1 MSRKSKKKMKL
12 RIRKNSLLSK
22 LVIVAILL
30 VIVLNI
36 LRYAA
41 YFKKDDNSK
50 LIVMIQNDT
59 NAELVHDVYID
70 ENNVIYFSEDDKKKY
85 FDKELYYEK
94 DESNLRRYISISQNK
109 ILEITEGKNNMYIN
123 STFTKIKGSVISRDG
138 VFYFPLSELT
148 DVYNIDVEY
157 IKDKNRLN
165 IDKLDEE
172 KNVATVNRD
181 TKLKYKMT
189 GISKT
194 VENLTQGD
202 KVTILGDVNQKW
214 IKVKTKDY
222 QIGYVKKSKLIDF
235 AQERDNLEL
244 SIQDFTNFD
253 LKNDIVI
260 EINDSTYSD
269 FNDKIADYETRTALA
284 QEINSKVA
292 KEITTNKELS
302 SKNIGIKMNI
312 TSVSNNDNYYRF
324 LKELKAYINSNG
336 CFLIVVNQPNF
347 DANTIK
353 DIANVV
359 V

>member
-1 MSRKSKKKMKL
+1 
-12 RIRKNSLLSK
+12 
-22 LVIVAILL
+22 
-30 VIVLNI
+30 
-36 LRYAA
+36 
-41 YFKKDDNSK
+41 
-50 LIVMIQNDT
+50 
-59 NAELVHDVYID
+59 
-70 ENNVIYFSEDDKKKY
+70 
-85 FDKELYYEK
+85 
-94 DESNLRRYISISQNK
+94 
-109 ILEITEGKNNMYIN
+109 MYIN

-138 VFYFPLSELT
+138 IFYFPLSELT
-148 DVYNIDVEY
+148 DIYNIDVEY

-194 VENLTQGD
+194 VENLAQGD

-235 AQERDNLEL
+235 TQERDNLEL
-244 SIQDFTNFD
+244 SIQDFSKFD
-253 LKNDIVI
+253 LKNDIII

-269 FNDKIADYETRTALA
+269 FNDRIADYETRTTLA

-336 CFLIVVNQPNF
+336 CFLIVVNQPSF

-353 DIANVV
+353 DIANIVI
-359 V
+359 

>member
-70 ENNVIYFSEDDKKKY
+70 ENNVIYFSEDDMKKY

-138 VFYFPLSELT
+138 IFYFPLSELT
-148 DVYNIDVEY
+148 DIYNIDVEY

-194 VENLTQGD
+194 VENLAQGD

-235 AQERDNLEL
+235 TQERDNLEL
-244 SIQDFTNFD
+244 SIQDFSKFD
-253 LKNDIVI
+253 LSNERNLSIKSCISNFLLVLVQSLLDVLPISIGNSQKFARQWYLSLNPGSLLALVIVSPA
-260 EINDSTYSD
+260 NSLSTKLPASSTIFLP
-269 FNDKIADYETRTALA
+269 FN
-284 QEINSKVA
+284 N
-292 KEITTNKELS
+292 
-302 SKNIGIKMNI
+302 G
-312 TSVSNNDNYYRF
+312 
-324 LKELKAYINSNG
+324 AYIIS
-336 CFLIVVNQPNF
+336 
-347 DANTIK
+347 
-353 DIANVV
+353 
-359 V
+359 

>member
-22 LVIVAILL
+22 LILVAVLL

-41 YFKKDDNSK
+41 YFKKEDSTK
-50 LIVMIQNDT
+50 LVVMIQNET
-59 NAELVHDVYID
+59 NADLVHDIYID
-70 ENNVIYFSEDDKKKY
+70 ENNVVYFSEDDIKKY
-85 FDKELYYEK
+85 FDNELYYEK

-109 ILEITEGKNNMYIN
+109 ILEITEEKNNMYVN
-123 STFTKIKGSVISRDG
+123 GTYTKIKGSVISKDG
-138 VFYFPLSELT
+138 IFYFPLSELT
-148 DVYNIDVEY
+148 EIYNIDIEY
-157 IKDKNRLN
+157 VKEKNKLN
-165 IDKLDEE
+165 IEKLDVE
-172 KNVATVNRD
+172 KNVAVINRD

-189 GISKT
+189 EISKT
-194 VENLTQGD
+194 IDNLYQGD
-202 KVTILGDVNQKW
+202 KVTIIGNTNQKW

-235 AQERDNLEL
+235 AKERNNLNLYAEE
-244 SIQDFTNFD
+244 FKNFN

-260 EINDSTYSD
+260 EINDATYENL
-269 FNDKIADYETRTALA
+269 NDRISSYEKRTELA
-284 QEINSKVA
+284 KEINSKVTTEIA
-292 KEITTNKELS
+292 KNKEIV

-312 TSVSNNDNYYRF
+312 TTVSNNDNYYRF

-336 CFLIVVNQPNF
+336 CFLIVVNQEGL
-347 DANTIK
+347 DTEIIK

-359 V
+359 I

>member
-36 LRYAA
+36 LRYAV

-70 ENNVIYFSEDDKKKY
+70 ENNVIYFSEDDMKKY

-336 CFLIVVNQPNF
+336 CFLIVVNQSNF